1 MSELNSYL
9 KRTYGVTESEYE
21 TLQIV
26 QGGLCAVC
34 RRTNPSRNGEE
45 PERLAVDHDH
55 LSGQNRGLLCQNCN
69 RILGFIEGKSGCPVE
84 QSTEC
89 LFRFLIYLRE
99 HNQGAIPFSPVSSVS
114 EQAKFLLVRDPY
126 DET

>member
-9 KRTYGVTESEYE
+9 KRTYQMTESEYE

-34 RRTNPSRNGEE
+34 RRTNPLKNGSE

-55 LSGQNRGLLCQNCN
+55 LSGRNRGLLCQNCN
-69 RILGFIEGKSGCPVE
+69 RVLGFIEGKNGCPLE
-84 QSTEC
+84 QSQEY
-89 LFRFLIYLRE
+89 LLRFVFYLRE
-99 HNQGAIPFSPVSSVS
+99 HNEGAIPFSPVSSVS
-114 EQAKFLLVRDPY
+114 EQVLSVEGKPVISN
-126 DET
+126 